1 METEEGEEM
10 EVAAD
15 VVMIPIRDTSE
26 ETKSV
31 SPQSIKDGV
40 TLIMIAKGQKEE
52 NGNEKLFCCDECG
65 VSNNTKRQ
73 LNDHQRYHKTS
84 DCPRCDKVVSLN
96 MNMLS

>member
-1 METEEGEEM
+1 MESEEGEEM
-10 EVAAD
+10 QVATD
-15 VVMIPIRDTSE
+15 VVVIPIRDRSK

-31 SPQSIKDGV
+31 SPCSTKDGV
-40 TLIMIAKGQKEE
+40 TLIKIAKHKKEE

>member
-1 METEEGEEM
+1 MESEEGEEM
-10 EVAAD
+10 QVATD
-15 VVMIPIRDTSE
+15 VVMIPIRDRSK

-31 SPQSIKDGV
+31 SPCSTKDGV
-40 TLIMIAKGQKEE
+40 TLIKIAKHKKEE

-84 DCPRCDKVVSLN
+84 DCPRCDNAVSLQ
-96 MNMLS
+96 NMLS

>member
-52 NGNEKLFCCDECG
+52 NGNEKLFYCDECG
-65 VSNNTKRQ
+65 VSKNSKRK
-73 LNDHQRYHKTS
+73 LNDHQEFRL
-84 DCPRCDKVVSLN
+84 PEV
-96 MNMLS
+96 